1 MNLRANLGVGL
12 LAMDPS
18 APKDPSVN
26 PLIQKNVHALLEVR
40 RRDEERIGPFD
51 RMADAITRFTGSL
64 PFLII
69 HLVLVAGWFALNTGV
84 LLRLKPWDP
93 YPFVML
99 AMAAS
104 VEAIFLSTFVLI
116 SQNRQAALAD
126 RRAELDLQIGLLTEH
141 EVTRTIHML
150 HKLLEHHGIEA
161 EWADLEDLKKEVA
174 PERVLVQ
181 IERELDQDT
190 A

>member
-1 MNLRANLGVGL
+1 ME
-12 LAMDPS
+12 PK

-40 RRDEERIGPFD
+40 RQEEERMGRFE

-64 PFLII
+64 PFLLI
-69 HLVLVAGWFALNTGV
+69 HVVLIVSWFVLNTGM
-84 LLRLKPWDP
+84 LLRMKPWDP

-161 EWADLEDLKKEVA
+161 DWSDLEDLKKEVA

-181 IERELDQDT
+181 IERELDEDG

>member
-1 MNLRANLGVGL
+1 ME
-12 LAMDPS
+12 S
-18 APKDPSVN
+18 KAPQDPSVN
-26 PLIQKNVHALLEVR
+26 PLIQKNVHALLKVR
-40 RRDEERIGPFD
+40 REEEERMGRFD

-64 PFLII
+64 PFLLI
-69 HLVLVAGWFALNTGV
+69 HVALVVGWFVLNTGY

-150 HKLLEHHGIEA
+150 HKLLEHHGIQA
-161 EWADLEDLKKEVA
+161 EWSDLEDLKKEVA
-174 PERVLVQ
+174 PDRVLVQ
-181 IERELDQDT
+181 IEQQLDDQ
-190 A
+190 AP